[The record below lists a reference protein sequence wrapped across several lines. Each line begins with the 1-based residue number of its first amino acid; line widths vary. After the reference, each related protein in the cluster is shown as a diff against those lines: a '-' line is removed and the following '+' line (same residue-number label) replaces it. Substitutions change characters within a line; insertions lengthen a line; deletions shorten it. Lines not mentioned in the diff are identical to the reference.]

1 MYVTWPAC
9 CRAAHSLRDDKMPL
23 HLIDL
28 YNFKPPADL
37 MVNREESQAI
47 RLNAAKTSLVRAAG
61 RRRWT
66 ALPVTPHSCAEG
78 SQPGRRML
86 RADHLLRCCCF
97 FLQEFRRNAFNTD
110 SVDEALDLLNF
121 CYKIVE
127 RSGLSAEGTYLPKAI
142 HPKVCV
148 STGGMCAAYLC
159 CRQHRW
165 SAAVAHTARVLG
177 SPFPAVQLCDAQDQH
192 R

>member
-1 MYVTWPAC
+1 
-9 CRAAHSLRDDKMPL
+9 
-23 HLIDL
+23 
-28 YNFKPPADL
+28 
-37 MVNREESQAI
+37 
-47 RLNAAKTSLVRAAG
+47 
-61 RRRWT
+61 
-66 ALPVTPHSCAEG
+66 
-78 SQPGRRML
+78 ML
-86 RADHLLRCCCF
+86 RADLLLRRGCF

-110 SVDEALDLLNF
+110 SVDEALDLLSF

-142 HPKVCV
+142 HPKVCA

-165 SAAVAHTARVLG
+165 SRHLWLTTRVLG
-177 SPFPAVQLCDAQDQH
+177 SPFPAVQLCGAQDQH